1 MELLSNLWVHGVSFV
16 VVLTVIVFVHE
27 WGHYIIARLNGVRV
41 ETFSIGFGRELF
53 GWNDRYGTRW
63 KVSMIPLGGY
73 VKFFGDANAVSMPG
87 EALPDLA
94 PAERAVSFHHKP
106 VWRRAAVVFAGP
118 AANFIFAALVFAVLF
133 ATIGQP
139 FTPPIVGG
147 VLPNTPAA
155 VAGFQAGDRI
165 VSVEGHSIERFQ
177 DLQMF
182 IAFRADTALAVGI
195 ERAGAPLTLVVT
207 PRRVERADGVGG
219 SAKVGQIG
227 IQSTSKF
234 EFVRRPPLGALW
246 YGVRQCSDIVQTTM
260 TYLFGIA
267 EGRESGDSL
276 SGPLGI
282 ANITSEVARVGL
294 ADLVQLMAML
304 SVSIGLVNLFP
315 IPVLDGGHLLFYAVE
330 AIRGRPL
337 GEKAQ
342 EYSFRL
348 GLVFVLT
355 VFVFA
360 TWHDLI
366 KFGIG
371 PFLSGLFS

>member
-87 EALPDLA
+87 EALPNLS

-165 VSVEGHSIERFQ
+165 VSVDGHSIERFQ

-182 IAFRADTALAVGI
+182 IAFRADTALAVGV
-195 ERAGAPLTLVVT
+195 ERDGAPLTLVVT

-246 YGVRQCSDIVQTTM
+246 YGVRQCSDIVRTTM

>member
-1 MELLSNLWVHGVSFV
+1 MALLSNLWVHGVSFV
-16 VVLTVIVFVHE
+16 VVLTIIIFVHE
-27 WGHYIIARLNGVRV
+27 WGHYIIARINGVRV
-41 ETFSIGFGRELF
+41 ETFSIGFGRELV
-53 GWNDRYGTRW
+53 GWNDRHGTRW
-63 KVSMIPLGGY
+63 KIAMIPLGGY

-87 EALPDLA
+87 DALPDLT
-94 PAERAVSFHHKP
+94 PAERSVSFHHKP

-118 AANFIFAALVFAVLF
+118 AANFIFAALVFATLF

-139 FTPPIVGG
+139 FTPPIVGD

-155 VAGFQAGDRI
+155 AAGFRAGDRI
-165 VSVEGHSIERFQ
+165 VSVDGHSIERFQ
-177 DLQMF
+177 DLQIF
-182 IAFRADTALAVGI
+182 IAFRADTALTVGI
-195 ERAGAPLTLVVT
+195 ERNGAAMDLVVT
-207 PRRVERADGVGG
+207 PRRVERTEGVGG
-219 SAKVGQIG
+219 PAKVGQIG
-227 IQSTSKF
+227 IQSTNRF
-234 EFVRRPPLGALW
+234 EFVRRAPLSALW
-246 YGVRQCSDIVQTTM
+246 YGARQCSDIVQTTM
-260 TYLFGIA
+260 TYLFGVA

-282 ANITSEVARVGL
+282 ARITGEVAHVGL

-348 GLVFVLT
+348 GLVVVLT